1 MVKHPSLTPLLLC
14 SHLKTFEKT
23 QWRKE
28 LRSKL
33 THTGAAAVVAV
44 YFWKHVKRH
53 SGEKS
58 LTRVLLLLLLL
69 LCYCVTVLL
78 CYCVHT
84 VQKSHSHGCC
94 CYCVHLQIKPSLQF
108 PFTEWLNFCLFWKS
122 SFFFCDPLALLKLP
136 FSFKLF
142 FRAEGWI
149 FISCCY
155 KNSKCAPMSLLLL
168 GQADFFFFIWRLAF
182 QREDCMQK
190 CEFLSN
196 LCRILSKDDFCKQPA
211 VPAYHFKH
219 IQLGIGCLLIS
230 NMYTKR
236 GTYF

>member
-1 MVKHPSLTPLLLC
+1 MIFRMFEGNRTVVKHHLTHTTVAHRCCCCCCVL
-14 SHLKTFEKT
+14 LKTCEKT
-23 QWRKE
+23 QWRKV
-28 LRSKL
+28 
-33 THTGAAAVVAV
+33 TDMCAAVTITVTV
-44 YFWKHVKRH
+44 
-53 SGEKS
+53 
-58 LTRVLLLLLLL
+58 L
-69 LCYCVTVLL
+69 LCYCVNVLQ

-168 GQADFFFFIWRLAF
+168 GQADFFFFI
-182 QREDCMQK
+182 
-190 CEFLSN
+190 
-196 LCRILSKDDFCKQPA
+196 
-211 VPAYHFKH
+211 
-219 IQLGIGCLLIS
+219 
-230 NMYTKR
+230 
-236 GTYF
+236 